1 MSLNCAEKMKSGD
14 WICRCHSWQYNGHC
28 PESSVALQLD
38 GRIEISRLLR
48 DMPGN
53 NVGGRPTKQQAA
65 LKRQKATADT
75 RDGILGVRS
84 EFTSRPGTGAK
95 RKRNGRGTHQPTG
108 KQFLGKKVAKKFKDG
123 CVARAPLMLML
134 VAIAVCES

>member
-1 MSLNCAEKMKSGD
+1 
-14 WICRCHSWQYNGHC
+14 
-28 PESSVALQLD
+28 
-38 GRIEISRLLR
+38 
-48 DMPGN
+48 MPGN

-65 LKRQKATADT
+65 LKRQKATADS
-75 RDGILGVRS
+75 RDGILGERS

-95 RKRNGRGTHQPTG
+95 RKKNGRGTHQPTG
-108 KQFLGKKVAKKFKDG
+108 KQFLGKKVAKKIKDG